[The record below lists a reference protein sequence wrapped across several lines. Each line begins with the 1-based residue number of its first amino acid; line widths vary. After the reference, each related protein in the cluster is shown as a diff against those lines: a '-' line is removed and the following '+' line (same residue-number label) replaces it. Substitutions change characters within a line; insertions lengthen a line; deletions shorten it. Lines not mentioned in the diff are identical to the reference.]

1 MKNLAIIILFLS
13 CSATSQKKLNSPQFD
28 SNSNKFKN
36 KYVQE
41 KSLITVF
48 KWLWSR
54 EKEQW
59 PENIKNKKEDNVN
72 VEIKDNEFALS
83 FINHS
88 TFLIQFNGINILTDP
103 VYSERTSPVQWA
115 GPKRVRKPGIKF
127 KNLPQIDVVIISH
140 NHYDHMDADTLQNLE
155 KKFSPLILA
164 PLGDK
169 EFLDGLGLKNVKELD
184 WWEEVKV
191 RDHNFIY
198 VPAQHFSGR
207 GLFDRM
213 ESLWGGY
220 VIQSKNKQI
229 YFAGDTG
236 YSKHFSEISQKLG
249 PIDFSLIPIGAYE
262 PRWFMK
268 DMHVNPD
275 DAVLAHK
282 DLKSKHS
289 IGMHYGTWQL
299 TDEKIDQPIIDLEI
313 AKKKYQVDN
322 FSTLFEGETKIFE
335 FN

>member
-1 MKNLAIIILFLS
+1 MKNFLLITIFSS
-13 CSATSQKKLNSPQFD
+13 CSATSERVTYSPQYD
-28 SNSNKFKN
+28 VETGKFKN
-36 KYVQE
+36 DFVKE
-41 KSLITVF
+41 KSLTKVI
-48 KWLWSR
+48 KWLWTR
-54 EKEQW
+54 DKKEW
-59 PENIKNKKEDNVN
+59 PEDNKNKKEDSVN
-72 VEIKDNEFALS
+72 VEIGENEFALS

-88 TFLIQFNGINILTDP
+88 TFLIQFNGLNILTDP
-103 VYSERTSPVQWA
+103 VYSLRTSPVQWI
-115 GPKRVRKPGIKF
+115 GPKRVRKPGVKF
-127 KNLPQIDVVIISH
+127 KDLPKIDVVIISH
-140 NHYDHMDADTLQNLE
+140 NHYDHMDVDTLQRLE

-169 EFLDGLGLKNVKELD
+169 PFLDGLGLKNVKELD
-184 WWEEVKV
+184 WWQEVKLNN
-191 RDHNFIY
+191 HKLIY

-213 ESLWGGY
+213 RSLWGGY

-236 YSKHFSEISQKLG
+236 YSKHFSEISEKLG
-249 PIDFSLIPIGAYE
+249 AIDFSLIPIGAYE

-275 DAVLAHK
+275 DAVKAHI
-282 DLKSKHS
+282 DLQSKQS

-313 AKKKYQVDN
+313 AKKKYQVNN
-322 FSTLFEGETKIFE
+322 FSTLLEGETKIFK
-335 FN
+335 FK